1 VLTLLTRLTVGLIVG
16 IFAALGFLA
25 VPLGERTGFQHTR
38 AIFTSSEARD
48 FARELKNASDD
59 LKKRILGE
67 VASESSRADREKR

>member
-1 VLTLLTRLTVGLIVG
+1 VLTQLTRRTVGLIVG

-38 AIFTSSEARD
+38 AIFTSREALN
-48 FARELKNASDD
+48 FARELRHASDD

-67 VASESSRADREKR
+67 VGSESPRAERKTP